1 MVLFCSHQLLH
12 RILPSHAPRFVF
24 SLWFS
29 GAPHVFPSRP
39 VRASAA
45 ESSADK
51 ATFAMLAN
59 VFNPSN
65 RKVLSKLIYDAEWAQ
80 SVRESFGDK
89 PAVKD
94 ALALHDKEC
103 AAIAKALSP
112 ELLQLFK
119 SCLPLKWRKAS
130 LAQRAGKPDEPT
142 IVQVEL
148 PAETSASTAGS
159 KGSAAAA
166 AAGAGKSDKKS
177 ADGDDGEEEEAVE
190 ETMEMGELF

>member
-51 ATFAMLAN
+51 ATFAMLAH

-130 LAQRAGKPDEPT
+130 LAQRAGKPDQPT

-148 PAETSASTAGS
+148 PAETASSAAAS
-159 KGSAAAA
+159 KGSAAS
-166 AAGAGKSDKKS
+166 AAGAGKSEQKS
-177 ADGDDGEEEEAVE
+177 SAGEEGEEEETVE